1 MSMRDEWPKGKGR
14 RQKRDDEEREEN
26 CGNNGAK
33 EQFNTVKETI
43 IIKPIILY
51 RIIEQTQLISQ
62 LPNLYSHDSLQI
74 ECFRTFG
81 CSGRVRGFS
90 SLVKLLES
98 YAMTSFN
105 VNKIHLTFES
115 NLSSEPYQRTVK
127 RQRYGST

>member
-1 MSMRDEWPKGKGR
+1 MNGLKAKEEDKKGMMKRGR
-14 RQKRDDEEREEN
+14 KN